1 MEKQGNQWGEEGRE
15 EREEEVWEEV
25 EEEEEEEVW
34 EERGE
39 EEEEAGERGFE
50 ERWQPV
56 KPGQGGSVASGSRWQ
71 PVGRCRVLWVLVGG
85 GGVLSGVVGVRQSDV
100 R

>member
-1 MEKQGNQWGEEGRE
+1 MGGEEGRE

-25 EEEEEEEVW
+25 VEEEEEEVW

-39 EEEEAGERGFE
+39 EEEEEQESEVRRVFGGCWE
-50 ERWQPV
+50 PV

-85 GGVLSGVVGVRQSDV
+85 SGVLSGVVGVRQSDV